1 MYLHKLYR
9 DYLASMSTVVTK
21 CTAMS
26 IIGDPMITC
35 SVNAKVA
42 IENRRPDIARIWET
56 CEHLAREMY
65 SSVDNR
71 FRCSQLNLGLNQTNF
86 PRNNSNNVGLSK
98 LKRHPMISKMLDQI
112 ILNLVQGSVLDFQ
125 TAAMIICAFTPNR
138 KRPRKT
144 R

>member
-1 MYLHKLYR
+1 
-9 DYLASMSTVVTK
+9 MSTVVTK

-26 IIGDPMITC
+26 IIGDRMITC

-56 CEHLAREMY
+56 CEHLARESY
-65 SSVDNR
+65 SILDDGFRGNKINVLSV
-71 FRCSQLNLGLNQTNF
+71 SS
-86 PRNNSNNVGLSK
+86 SNAHGSTK
-98 LKRHPMISKMLDQI
+98 LKRHPMMVKMLNQL
-112 ILNLVQGSVLDFQ
+112 ILKLIEGSVMDFQ

-138 KRPRKT
+138 KQARKT

>member
-1 MYLHKLYR
+1 M
-9 DYLASMSTVVTK
+9 ASVHYVITK
-21 CTAMS
+21 CTATS
-26 IIGDPMITC
+26 IIGDPLITC
-35 SVNAKVA
+35 SVNTKVA

-71 FRCSQLNLGLNQTNF
+71 FRCSPLNFGLNQTSF
-86 PRNNSNNVGLSK
+86 EYNNSSVIGQSK
-98 LKRHPMISKMLDQI
+98 PKRNPMISKMLNQI
-112 ILNLVQGSVLDFQ
+112 VLKLVDGSVLDFQ

-138 KRPRKT
+138 KRPRKI

>member
-1 MYLHKLYR
+1 MH
-9 DYLASMSTVVTK
+9 TVLTK
-21 CTAMS
+21 CTVTS
-26 IIGDPMITC
+26 IIGDPLITC

-65 SSVDNR
+65 YSVDNR
-71 FRCSQLNLGLNQTNF
+71 FRCSQLNFGLNHTSFQHD
-86 PRNNSNNVGLSK
+86 NSSIVGQSK
-98 LKRHPMISKMLDQI
+98 LKRHPMISKMLNQI
-112 ILNLVQGSVLDFQ
+112 IVKLVQGSVLDFQ

-138 KRPRKT
+138 KRPRKV